1 MTRVLF
7 VSAELAP
14 FAKSGGLADVCAAL
28 PAALRRIGID
38 CRVLV
43 PGYPAVRAAITDSQD
58 VVHLE
63 AHAALPAARIV
74 QGTLAGLPAFVV
86 QCDTLYDRDGG
97 PYQDATGHDWPDNAF
112 RFALLSRAAAFASGP
127 TAPLGWPVQIV
138 HANDWPTGLT
148 ATYLYFD
155 DGPKAGTVFTI
166 HNAAYQ
172 GSFDKDLVAALGLP
186 WSCFDMHGAEF
197 HGRLSFLKA
206 GLYYA
211 DHLTTVSPTYAEE
224 LQTEALGHGLH
235 GLLHGRRHR
244 LTGILNGIDVDVWNP
259 ATDRHIARRYTRW
272 TLGAKRHNKADLQ
285 RHLGLAVNP
294 ELPLFGMVGR
304 LVPQKGVDLLLEILP
319 DLLNFPAQLAV
330 VGTGEVSLERA
341 LQAAAAREA
350 GRVGVSIG
358 FDERLAHRVEAGADF
373 FLMPSRFEPCGLT
386 QMYSQRYGTPPIV
399 HATGGL
405 ADSVVPCTPPTLA
418 AGIATGFQFRPCG
431 AVSLLAAAQNASA
444 VFKRRRE
451 YRAMQR
457 AGMRWDFGWE
467 AGARSYARLYR
478 LFTGENARRDR

>member
-1 MTRVLF
+1 MIRVLF

-14 FAKSGGLADVCAAL
+14 FSKAGGLADVCAAL

-43 PGYPAVRAAITDSQD
+43 PGYPAVRAAVTDAQD

-63 AHAALPAARIV
+63 AHAALPAARIAK
-74 QGTLAGLPAFVV
+74 GTLAGLPAFVV
-86 QCDTLYDRDGG
+86 QCDALYDRDGG
-97 PYQDATGHDWPDNAF
+97 PYQAASGHDWADNAF
-112 RFALLSRAAAFASGP
+112 RFALLSRAAAFAGSH
-127 TAPLGWPVQIV
+127 AVPLGWPVQIV
-138 HANDWPTGLT
+138 HANDWPTGL
-148 ATYLYFD
+148 APAYLYFD

-172 GSFDKDLVAALGLP
+172 GGVEKDLMPALGLP

-285 RHLGLAVNP
+285 RRLGLAVNP
-294 ELPLFGMVGR
+294 ELPLFGLVGR
-304 LVPQKGVDLLLEILP
+304 LVHQKGVDLVLEILA
-319 DLLNFPAQLAV
+319 DLLNLPAQLAV
-330 VGTGEVSLERA
+330 VGTGDASLERG
-341 LQAAAAREA
+341 LQAVAAREA

-358 FDERLAHRVEAGADF
+358 FDEGLAHCLEAGADF
-373 FLMPSRFEPCGLT
+373 FLMPSRFEPCGLN

-405 ADSVVPCTPPTLA
+405 ADSVVPCTPQTLA
-418 AGIATGFQFRPCG
+418 AGIATGFQFRPCD
-431 AVSLLAAAQNASA
+431 AVSLLAAARAAAALYNRGRQ
-444 VFKRRRE
+444 

-457 AGMRWDFGWE
+457 AGMRQDFGWE
-467 AGARSYARLYR
+467 AGARGYARLYELLASQHSR
-478 LFTGENARRDR
+478 